1 MADPAPV
8 VSLDP
13 ATRYRAELAAVVD
26 GLGADEVRTLLY
38 LARRLEM
45 GAKQYGVLDLAGDRR
60 DWDDEARAETADLAV
75 YATLALLTRRRVP

>member
-38 LARRLEM
+38 LAQRLAM
-45 GAKQYGVLDLAGDRR
+45 GARQYGALDLASDRR

-75 YATLALLTRRRVP
+75 YATFALLCRPRR